1 MLQRTLL
8 LFVTALIALAPATA
22 GEVIEWK
29 LDQNHSNVGFKVR
42 HFMVSWIRGQFNET
56 EAIISVDKDDLSTL
70 KMNVTI
76 NPASVDTGVQ
86 RRDDHLRNPDFFE
99 VEKYKTMTFVST
111 SAKPQPDGTVKVTGD
126 LTMHGVANEVTLDVD
141 GLTSIVDP
149 GSGPRTG
156 ATARGVLKRSDY
168 GMMYT
173 EIIEAGGI
181 TIGDDIYI
189 EIEAEL
195 RPLAK

>member
-1 MLQRTLL
+1 MLRRSFLL
-8 LFVTALIALAPATA
+8 LATLLIALAPTA
-22 GEVIEWK
+22 SAEVIEWK
-29 LDQNHSNVGFKVR
+29 LDQAHSDVGFKVR
-42 HFMVSWIRGQFNET
+42 HFMISWIRGEFNET
-56 EAIISVDKDDLSTL
+56 DAIISVDKDDLSTL
-70 KMNVTI
+70 KMTVNI

-99 VEKYKTMTFVST
+99 VETYPTMTFIST
-111 SAKPQPDGTVKVTGD
+111 SADVQADGTVKLTGD
-126 LTMHGVANEVTLDVD
+126 LTMHGVTNEVTLDVD
-141 GLTSIVDP
+141 GLDAIVDP

-156 ATARGVLKRSDY
+156 ATATGVLKRSEY

-181 TIGDDIYI
+181 TIGDEIYI

-195 RPLAK
+195 RPTK